1 MNSSLPSDRSE
12 PASIRTNCNY
22 QNPLFLF
29 RKRYL
34 DLRFFLAGFLKKDR
48 DLEGID
54 RVVDEYDETVTSV
67 FLQEFM
73 DFFIK
78 EKKEIRDCRGQNQD
92 KNSFHP
98 LFSIFNDRSTRTH
111 NTSLS
116 I

>member
-1 MNSSLPSDRSE
+1 MIEASRLRSE
-12 PASIRTNCNY
+12 QIATIKIHSFYFENDTWIY
-22 QNPLFLF
+22 V
-29 RKRYL
+29 
-34 DLRFFLAGFLKKDR
+34 FFLAGFLKKDR